1 MQKQVHATRTA
12 PLCKDCKHYVM
23 GRRPDMALC
32 GHPGTPISLTDGSPV
47 MSTNCMRGD
56 DGAVFRL
63 MNVTPCGSTG
73 NLFEPSG
80 DSADQITPGVVGK
93 EPLVDGSGSGEVAAE
108 QGWVGLSES
117 VPELLVD
124 SRDGEVYPAIDG
136 VVRKD
141 FKRFHEPLPQGVEA
155 SDGNATSTGQ
165 EATPCE

>member
-56 DGAVFRL
+56 GGAAFRL
-63 MNVTPCGSTG
+63 LNVTPCGSTG
-73 NLFEPSG
+73 NLFEPVS
-80 DSADQITPGVVGK
+80 DSIDKLVPGIVGQVA
-93 EPLVDGSGSGEVAAE
+93 LVDGGAGSKESAE
-108 QGWVGLSES
+108 QSGVLPGVALT
-117 VPELLVD
+117 ELVIDRCLGDLKPITNDGGCVD
-124 SRDGEVYPAIDG
+124 FQRI
-136 VVRKD
+136 
-141 FKRFHEPLPQGVEA
+141 HEPLPLGDESGNGSA
-155 SDGNATSTGQ
+155 SSTGQ